1 MIQLLNSNLVI
12 FVLILFPLAFAL
24 LKKRKVFFTFLV
36 PSLMATTFMVEVLKK
51 VTAISRPFVENP
63 QILGIQTNIPSNF
76 SFPSLHTA
84 LATFFAWSLA
94 FLKPK
99 LSWVGF
105 ALLLVIAL
113 SRVYLGLHY
122 FQDLIGGFAI
132 ATLIFW
138 LLFILQ
144 RRQEIA
150 KIRQSVNLRRKIV
163 HLFYGFSLVFL
174 IEYQILDT
182 SLFLILTLVWG
193 ILTLSS
199 AIWLPPKLKSLIMY
213 FERDKSP
220 SFLGKGSFLFTL
232 SSFLSFLLFPQ
243 KIAIVAIINLAIG
256 DSVNALV
263 GFYFKGKGKRL
274 EASFAALFA
283 TALVSLQYISP
294 LLAITGALVTFVFEY
309 SEPKIGKR
317 KINDNLLIP
326 IASGTAIWL
335 VSKII

>member
-1 MIQLLNSNLVI
+1 MVEILNSNLVI
-12 FVLILFPLAFAL
+12 FALILLPLSFSL
-24 LKKRKVFFTFLV
+24 LKKRKIFFTFLV
-36 PSLMATTFMVEVLKK
+36 PSLMATAFMVELLKK
-51 VTAISRPFVENP
+51 ITAISRPFIENP
-63 QILGIQTNIPSNF
+63 QILGVQANIPSNF

-113 SRVYLGLHY
+113 SRVYFGLHY

-138 LLFILQ
+138 TLFIIH
-144 RRQEIA
+144 RR
-150 KIRQSVNLRRKIV
+150 KIITKIGRTVNLRRKIV
-163 HLFYGFSLVFL
+163 HLFYGFTLVFL

-182 SLFLILTLVWG
+182 SLFLILTLSWG
-193 ILTLSS
+193 VLSLSS
-199 AIWLPPKLKSLIMY
+199 AIWLPQKLKKLILY

-220 SFLGKGSFLFTL
+220 PFLGEGSFLFTL
-232 SSFLSFLLFPQ
+232 SSFLAFLIFP
-243 KIAIVAIINLAIG
+243 KPIALAAIINLAIG

-263 GFYFKGKGKRL
+263 GFYFKEKGKKI
-274 EASFAALFA
+274 EASLAAFFA
-283 TALVSLQYISP
+283 TALISLQYITP
-294 LLAITGALVTFVFEY
+294 LQAVSGALVTSVFEY
-309 SEPKIGKR
+309 SEPKIRNK

-326 IASGTAIWL
+326 LVSGTAIWL
-335 VSKII
+335 VSKLF

>member
-1 MIQLLNSNLVI
+1 MIKLLNSNLII
-12 FVLILFPLAFAL
+12 FFLVLFPLAFGFV
-24 LKKRKVFFTFLV
+24 KKRKVFFTLLV
-36 PSLMATTFMVEVLKK
+36 PSLVATTFVVELLKK
-51 VTAISRPFVENP
+51 ITAVSRPFINNP
-63 QILGIQTNIPSNF
+63 QILGVQSNIPTNF

-99 LSWVGF
+99 LSWLGF
-105 ALLLVIAL
+105 ALLLIIAL

-138 LLFILQ
+138 GIFIVH
-144 RRQEIA
+144 RRKVIT
-150 KIRQSVNLRRKIV
+150 KISQAVNLRRKIV
-163 HLFYGFSLVFL
+163 HLFYGFALVFL

-182 SLFLILTLVWG
+182 FLFLILTLSWG
-193 ILTLSS
+193 VLTLSS
-199 AIWLPPKLKSLIMY
+199 AIWLPARLKKLIMY

-220 SFLGKGSFLFTL
+220 PFLGEGSFLFTL
-232 SSFLSFLLFPQ
+232 SSFLAFLIFP
-243 KIAIVAIINLAIG
+243 KPIALAAIINLAVG

-263 GFYFKGKGKRL
+263 GFYFKSKGKRI
-274 EASFAALFA
+274 EASLAAFFA

-294 LLAITGALVTFVFEY
+294 WQAIAGAITTSIFEY
-309 SEPKIGKR
+309 SEPKISKK

-326 IASGTAIWL
+326 LASGAAIWL
-335 VSKII
+335 IGKLF

>member
-1 MIQLLNSNLVI
+1 MVEILNSNLVI
-12 FVLILFPLAFAL
+12 FALILLPLSFSL
-24 LKKRKVFFTFLV
+24 LKKRKIFFTFLV
-36 PSLMATTFMVEVLKK
+36 PSLIATSFIVELLKK
-51 VTAISRPFVENP
+51 ITSIYRPFIENP
-63 QILGIQTNIPSNF
+63 QILGVQANIPSNF

-113 SRVYLGLHY
+113 SRVYFGLHY

-138 LLFILQ
+138 TLFIIH
-144 RRQEIA
+144 RR
-150 KIRQSVNLRRKIV
+150 KIITKIGRTVNLRRKIV
-163 HLFYGFSLVFL
+163 HLFYGFTLVFL

-182 SLFLILTLVWG
+182 SLFLILTLSWG
-193 ILTLSS
+193 VLSLSS
-199 AIWLPPKLKSLIMY
+199 AIWLPQKLKKLILY

-220 SFLGKGSFLFTL
+220 PFLGEGSFLFTL
-232 SSFLSFLLFPQ
+232 SSFLAFLIFP
-243 KIAIVAIINLAIG
+243 KPIALAAIINLAIG

-263 GFYFKGKGKRL
+263 GFYFKEKGKKI
-274 EASFAALFA
+274 EASLAAFFA
-283 TALVSLQYISP
+283 TALISLQYITP
-294 LLAITGALVTFVFEY
+294 LQAVSGALVTSVFEY
-309 SEPKIGKR
+309 SEPKIRNK

-326 IASGTAIWL
+326 LVSGTAIWL
-335 VSKII
+335 VSKLF